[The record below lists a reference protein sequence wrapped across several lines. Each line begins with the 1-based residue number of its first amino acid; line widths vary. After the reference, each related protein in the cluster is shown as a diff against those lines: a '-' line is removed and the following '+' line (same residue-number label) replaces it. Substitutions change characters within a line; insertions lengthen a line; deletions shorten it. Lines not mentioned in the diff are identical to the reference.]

1 MTLFWR
7 IFLLNAA
14 VLVTAAL
21 LLLGPVTVSSP
32 VLPGQ
37 ALVVVS
43 GLAAMLVVNAL
54 ILRYALAP
62 LRRLTGAMSTTDLL
76 RPGARTA
83 LGGSSEM
90 AALVGAFNAML
101 DRLEAERATSSAR
114 VVSAQEEERR
124 RVARELH
131 DEVGQA
137 LTVVLLQ
144 LKHVSAAAPADLR
157 AEIASAQEITRESL
171 DEIRRIAR
179 HLRPGVLE
187 DLGLGSALRALAHE
201 FGTSALTVSH
211 AIEPQL
217 PPLGPDAELAVY
229 RVAQEALTNT
239 VRHSGADRA
248 VVRLHTA
255 ATAVGTAVGTAKD
268 STAKGGTANAE
279 AHGTTVELCVRDNG
293 TGIGT
298 APEGAGIRGMRERA
312 LLAGAR
318 LTVTALPDGGT
329 EIRLRLTAA
338 PRDPAPTQA
347 DPRPDPEARPA
358 RTQPQARKQSEA
370 HKQTQAR
377 YQAQAQAQAQKQP
390 PTPHT
395 AKGAAS

>member
-14 VLVTAAL
+14 VLVAAAL

-248 VVRLHTA
+248 VVRLHTVA
-255 ATAVGTAVGTAKD
+255 TAVGTAKD
-268 STAKGGTANAE
+268 GTVNAE

-318 LTVTALPDGGT
+318 LSVTALPDGGT

-347 DPRPDPEARPA
+347 DPLPDPGAGPA
-358 RTQPQARKQSEA
+358 RAQPQARKQSGA
-370 HKQTQAR
+370 HKPTRTRQ
-377 YQAQAQAQAQKQP
+377 QAQAHKQP
-390 PTPHT
+390 PTPRT

>member
-14 VLVTAAL
+14 VLVAAAL

-43 GLAAMLVVNAL
+43 GLASMLVLNAL

-201 FGTSALTVSH
+201 FGTPALTVSH

-217 PPLGPDAELAVY
+217 PALGPDAELAVY

-248 VVRLHTA
+248 VVRLHTV
-255 ATAVGTAVGTAKD
+255 ATADATTKDGTAQ
-268 STAKGGTANAE
+268 AE
-279 AHGTTVELCVRDNG
+279 GHGTTVELCVRDNG

-338 PRDPAPTQA
+338 PRGPAPTRA
-347 DPRPDPEARPA
+347 DLQLAPEAGQA
-358 RTQPQARKQSEA
+358 RTQPQAQM
-370 HKQTQAR
+370 
-377 YQAQAQAQAQKQP
+377 QP
-390 PTPHT
+390 PAPRT